1 MDRNTTIGFALIAV
15 ILIAYIYLAPSPVQ
29 PPAEQPTISTVDTVK
44 TKIQT
49 PAAAAAVDSAL
60 VRQYGTLGTY
70 LTGEEKF
77 TKLKNEDLS
86 VTFSNHGV
94 LQSVELNQFKT
105 YYQKPL
111 LLAQGNNNQFALTTQ
126 VNGQPIDLYKLVY
139 QESQSSEG
147 DTTLLSYTATLGD
160 QSWIRHT
167 YKLPRSGYQIGYQ
180 LELKGVA
187 VGDRL
192 SYAWRDLVPLQEK
205 QLSESRIRTN
215 ANWYS
220 VADGF
225 DNINDAS
232 LDYEAEQV
240 AGPIQWASF
249 RQKFFVSALIGSK
262 PFSKGEFSTNVN
274 AADTS
279 YVKDVRMT
287 LSIPSNDVVSNSAN
301 FRYYFGPNDYSILH
315 TVAPSF
321 ERNVYLGWIPVKW
334 VNQFVI
340 LPVFHLLEKVFSNY
354 GVIIMIL
361 VLIIRLALTPL
372 SYSSYLGMAKM
383 RLLKPELDLIKE
395 KNGDNVTQAQ
405 QDQMKLYQEAGV
417 NPFAGCIPLL
427 LQMPI
432 LLSMFYF
439 FPASIEFR
447 QEQFLWA
454 EDLSTYDSILS
465 LPFSIPG
472 YGDHVSLFVL
482 LMTISTLISTW
493 QNNQIS
499 SVQGPMKSVS
509 YIMPVIFLFILNS
522 FSAGLSFYY
531 FISNVFGFAQQA
543 VIRRF
548 VDEDKIKRVMD
559 DHKKKMATTGGS
571 GKKSSFMSRLQ
582 EAAKASEE
590 ARRRSAKK

>member
-77 TKLKNEDLS
+77 TTLKNEDLS

-111 LLAQGNNNQFALTTQ
+111 YLAQGNNNQFALTTQ

-180 LELKGVA
+180 LELKGVT
-187 VGDRL
+187 VGDQL

-240 AGPIQWASF
+240 ASPIQWASF

-262 PFSKGEFSTNVN
+262 PFAKGEFSTNVN

-287 LSIPSNDVVSNSAN
+287 LSIPSNDVASSSAN
-301 FRYYFGPNDYSILH
+301 FFYYFGPNDYTILH
-315 TVAPSF
+315 KVAPSF

-559 DHKKKMATTGGS
+559 DHKKKMATTGGT

>member
-15 ILIAYIYLAPSPVQ
+15 ILIAYLYFAPSPVQ
-29 PPAEQPTISTVDTVK
+29 QPIEESSVSAVDTVT

-49 PAAAAAVDSAL
+49 PAAPAAIDSAL
-60 VRQYGTLGTY
+60 IRQYGSLGTY
-70 LTGEEKF
+70 LTGEEKL
-77 TKLKNEDLS
+77 TSLKNEDLS
-86 VTFSNHGV
+86 VTFSNHGTV
-94 LQSVELNQFKT
+94 QSVELNNYKT

-111 LLAQGNNNQFALTTQ
+111 FLAQGNNNQFSLTTQ

-139 QESQSSEG
+139 QADQSSKG
-147 DTTLLSYTATLGD
+147 DTTILTYTASLGD

-167 YKLPRSGYQIGYQ
+167 YKLPKSGYQVGYQ
-180 LELKGVA
+180 LELKGVS
-187 VGDRL
+187 VGDQV

-220 VADGF
+220 VSDGF

-240 AGPIQWASF
+240 PGPIQWASF
-249 RQKFFVSALIGSK
+249 RQKFFVSAFIGAK
-262 PFSKGEFSTNVN
+262 PFSKGEFSTAVN

-279 YVKDVRMT
+279 YVKDVRMN
-287 LSIPSNDVVSNSAN
+287 LSIPSSDLTAN
-301 FRYYFGPNDYSILH
+301 GASFRYYFGPNDYSILH
-315 TVAPSF
+315 EVAPSF
-321 ERNVYLGWIPVKW
+321 QRNVYLGWIPVKW
-334 VNQFVI
+334 VNQFII

-383 RLLKPELDLIKE
+383 RLLKPELDAIKE
-395 KNGDNVTQAQ
+395 KNGDNMTQAQ

-432 LLSMFYF
+432 LLAMFYF

-454 EDLSTYDSILS
+454 EDLSTYDSILN

-548 VDEDKIKRVMD
+548 VDEEKIKRVME
-559 DHKKKMATTGGS
+559 DHKKKMATSAGN
-571 GKKSSFMSRLQ
+571 GKKSSFMARLQ